1 MEIWDPLG
9 LGEGDDGGDVLWQ
22 SLGFTALEGLDPRDG
37 DEGDSSLSQSMG
49 WTSSVDRTLGE
60 GCADEGS
67 LWQSLE
73 SAFVDRTL
81 GEGCADEGSLRQSL
95 GLTESGVVGP
105 GCGDKEGDGLRGFL
119 GSSTPEG
126 AGLSSVG
133 STVLTP
139 VSQSATATPSKASS
153 LSSRLSIEEIVEL
166 ELSSMVPVPPLLQ
179 HMPQQSTSSAS
190 SATLIPALKPPNI
203 EPKVGGFTTC
213 DWEQAALQAKAGA
226 TLSGGGDRK
235 RKARKKPY
243 IKETRPLGIVGH
255 ATVDAFQ
262 KVPSTRI
269 EVFVRKDRYPDL
281 SCSEDGK
288 PFIASSP
295 ILRSLTS
302 PPSGAF
308 ASVLQMLECGFRD
321 PSHPHQPCRVLCPH
335 VTSWEEHQY
344 TQHGVGFLCG
354 HCHQWFPDEEIALHH
369 LTLCLRNGK

>member
-9 LGEGDDGGDVLWQ
+9 FGEGGDGGDVLWQ
-22 SLGFTALEGLDPRDG
+22 SLGFTALEGLDPREG

-105 GCGDKEGDGLRGFL
+105 GCGDKEGDGLREFL

-190 SATLIPALKPPNI
+190 SATLVPALKPPNI
-203 EPKVGGFTTC
+203 EPKVGGPTTC
-213 DWEQAALQAKAGA
+213 DWEQAALQARAGA

-235 RKARKKPY
+235 KKVRKKPY

-269 EVFVRKDRYPDL
+269 EVFVRKNRYPDL